1 MIITLVKKESGFDFI
16 KKMEEQYNSIEEL
29 EKLFERTNNMK
40 FYVDLEN
47 WNYYKDNPTDTIEY
61 SESLVSNEIKLSQL
75 DLSILNVIKYEKPK
89 SIRELALLLD
99 KDVSNIQP
107 RIHKLKDMGYI
118 QLKNGN
124 KNNKIP
130 YLNYDLI
137 KVEI

>member
-1 MIITLVKKESGFDFI
+1 
-16 KKMEEQYNSIEEL
+16 MEEQYNSIEEL